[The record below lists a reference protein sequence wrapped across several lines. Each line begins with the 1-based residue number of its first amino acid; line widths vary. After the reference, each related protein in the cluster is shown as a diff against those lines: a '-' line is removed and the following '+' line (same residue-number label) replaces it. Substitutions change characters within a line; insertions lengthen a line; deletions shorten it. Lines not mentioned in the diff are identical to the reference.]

1 MVWSLIIVSK
11 NKLQWSHLP
20 SFSYSL
26 LPIIKVERL
35 SVEMLNSKQLEVLF
49 GMFLVFGTL

>member
-20 SFSYSL
+20 SLSYSL